1 MDISNLLKTPTVVF
15 HLAGTAALCGVAWL
29 LVKADRWLHAAYNT
43 TPGSGAHLEYA
54 TRLTHALGQ
63 SMEIQARDMA
73 QNERVKADLAADEL
87 EERRGR

>member
-1 MDISNLLKTPTVVF
+1 MDISNLVKPPVIVF
-15 HLAGTAALCGVAWL
+15 HLAGTVALCGFAWL
-29 LVKADRWLHAAYNT
+29 AVTADRWLHAAYDT
-43 TPGSGAHLEYA
+43 TPGPGAHLEYA

-73 QNERVKADLAADEL
+73 HHERIKADLAADDL